1 MKEFA
6 IGIDSG
12 TTKTLVSYFN
22 EETGKPKTVRLERE
36 TDSLPTP
43 VYISKDK
50 HQFFGEDDMP
60 ESVLLLGGTSQ
71 IPIIEA
77 RMKQASG
84 LAYHRLQWRRK
95 VATLLGVTLLSYGNG
110 SQWAK
115 ADVMVLGEEGRQ
127 GLHTSHTSA
136 KEDVNAREEGE
147 QTVLMNVTWLRNAT
161 WWRRVKVFS
170 KLVEHRI
177 DVNARDNEG
186 RTALMKAAELGE
198 VESINKLVKRG
209 ADVNARD
216 NYGFTALT
224 YAAFE
229 GQVEAIEVL
238 VRCGADVNAK
248 ANNGIMALM
257 VAAAVGQAKSIEA
270 LVRCGADVNAKNE
283 EGKTALTIAQDE
295 GHSSI
300 VSLLKR
306 YGASS
311 GIGCFITTA
320 VV

>member
-177 DVNARDNEG
+177 DVNARDN
-186 RTALMKAAELGE
+186 
-198 VESINKLVKRG
+198 
-209 ADVNARD
+209 
-216 NYGFTALT
+216 YGFTALT

-257 VAAAVGQAKSIEA
+257 VAAAVGQTKSIEA
-270 LVRCGADVNAKNE
+270 LVRCGANVNAKANN
-283 EGKTALTIAQDE
+283 GITALMVAAFE
-295 GHSSI
+295 GQ
-300 VSLLKR
+300 VELR
-306 YGASS
+306 R
-311 GIGCFITTA
+311 
-320 VV
+320 